1 VQQVRDVDDAV
12 AYKRVQE
19 HAHQPHQPVL
29 HILVLHARARAAGN
43 IIHKEQGKRKHHR
56 AGTAGRFMQGLRA
69 TSSTGNAG
77 NTVHQARHTKE
88 GGKQPTVSK
97 ILQHY

>member
-1 VQQVRDVDDAV
+1 
-12 AYKRVQE
+12 
-19 HAHQPHQPVL
+19 
-29 HILVLHARARAAGN
+29 
-43 IIHKEQGKRKHHR
+43 
-56 AGTAGRFMQGLRA
+56 MQGLRA